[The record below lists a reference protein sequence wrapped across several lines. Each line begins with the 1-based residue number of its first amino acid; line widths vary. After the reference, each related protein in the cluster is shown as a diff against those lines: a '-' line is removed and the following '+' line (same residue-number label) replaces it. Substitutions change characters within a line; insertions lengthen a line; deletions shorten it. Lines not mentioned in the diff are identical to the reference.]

1 MSATPAIYSP
11 KIIVSNVNDKKK
23 ILSERSMN
31 KTHVEIEKNYSHL
44 DVHSQ
49 GSMTYENNSQATAE

>member
-1 MSATPAIYSP
+1 
-11 KIIVSNVNDKKK
+11 
-23 ILSERSMN
+23 MN